1 MLSDKMKKISKTDLE
16 QMEKQARTNLVNSL
30 SGIQPANL
38 IGSKSLA
45 GIINVAIFNS
55 VMHIGANPT
64 LMGFIMRPISVQRDT
79 YKNIVDTG
87 FFTINSVDL
96 SIYKQ
101 AHQTSARYE
110 VSEFEACGL
119 NEWHS
124 ESIPVPYV
132 KESKLKIGLKL
143 ESIIPI
149 PLNETLLVI
158 GSVQEII
165 LEEDVLSKDNS
176 IQHEKLENVGVVGL
190 DTYYSMQRIAQ
201 LSYAKPGK
209 ELEEIN

>member
-1 MLSDKMKKISKTDLE
+1 MKKISKTELE

-38 IGSKSLA
+38 IGSKSLS
-45 GIINVAIFNS
+45 GISNVAIFNS
-55 VMHIGANPT
+55 VMHIGANPA

-79 YKNIVDTG
+79 YQNIVDTG
-87 FFTINSVDL
+87 YFSINSVDAGL
-96 SIYKQ
+96 YKK

-119 NEWHS
+119 NEWYS

-149 PLNETLLVI
+149 PLNETQLVI

-165 LEEDVLSKDNS
+165 LEEDVLNKDNS

-190 DTYYSMQRIAQ
+190 DTYYSMQKMAQ
-201 LSYAKPGK
+201 LTYAKPGK
-209 ELEEIN
+209 EPEEIN